1 MADYVRMCKQ
11 LELKYKRADLVRLK
25 GPEDAKQ
32 NERRSTIATAV
43 IVQLWCS
50 FGLQIMMAAAV
61 LLGNKLR
68 VVFTALRQPD
78 IHFAACPLQY
88 LA

>member
-1 MADYVRMCKQ
+1 MYVCKQ
-11 LELKYKRADLVRLK
+11 LELKFKKADFVRPK
-25 GPEDAKQ
+25 GPKDAKQ
-32 NERRSTIATAV
+32 NERRSTTATAI
-43 IVQLWCS
+43 IVQLCCS
-50 FGLQIMMAAAV
+50 FGLQINMAAAV

-68 VVFTALRQPD
+68 VLFAVLHQPD

>member
-1 MADYVRMCKQ
+1 MYVCVSNLNLSIK
-11 LELKYKRADLVRLK
+11 KADLIRLK

-32 NERRSTIATAV
+32 NERRSTIATDV
-43 IVQLWCS
+43 IVQFWCS
-50 FGLQIMMAAAV
+50 FGLQIKMAAAV
-61 LLGNKLR
+61 LRGNKLW
-68 VVFTALRQPD
+68 VVFTPLHQPD